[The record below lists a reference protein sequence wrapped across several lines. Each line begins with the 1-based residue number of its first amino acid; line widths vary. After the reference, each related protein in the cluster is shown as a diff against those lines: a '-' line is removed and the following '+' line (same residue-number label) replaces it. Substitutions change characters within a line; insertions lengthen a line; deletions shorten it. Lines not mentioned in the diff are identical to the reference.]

1 MAETSS
7 KGKGPAT
14 YKRDGPRRIV
24 QEKVKTSKL
33 VLRRYVWDR
42 AADLRIAP
50 VDFDVKI
57 RYATVGL

>member
-1 MAETSS
+1 MAETFS
-7 KGKGPAT
+7 KGKEPAT

-42 AADLRIAP
+42 AAIC
-50 VDFDVKI
+50 V
-57 RYATVGL
+57 